1 MRTRPQALAAA
12 VAFGLLGAGVVHVG
26 VFLVDG
32 GPWSGAL
39 GWRKPITFGLSFGV
53 TLLSFA
59 WIARYVRLSPRREW
73 WILGSLA
80 VASAVEYTLIALQA
94 WRGVPSHFN
103 VGTGRDAAIW
113 VAMGIGI
120 GVIVI
125 ATVALTAAALQR
137 VDASPSVALAIRA
150 GLVLLLVGYAVG
162 GLILGSGGGT
172 AEFPTGDESILGAA
186 GELKVPHGL
195 GLHALQ
201 ALPLLAGLLTLGV
214 ATERRRVQI
223 VWLAVAG
230 WSLLLGAQL
239 LQAVRGEPGYRL
251 GVVAGGLVFL
261 AALAVALA
269 LALALRALQRPTA
282 QSVAL
287 D

>member
-1 MRTRPQALAAA
+1 MRDAVNRARSAIVDVWSMRTRPQALAAA
-12 VAFGLLGAGVVHVG
+12 VAFGLFGAGVVHVG

-59 WIARYVRLSPRREW
+59 WIATYVRLSLRREW

-80 VASAVEYTLIALQA
+80 VASAVEYTLITLQA
-94 WRGVPSHFN
+94 WRGVPWHFN
-103 VGTGRDAAIW
+103 VGTGRNTAIW

-137 VDASPSVALAIRA
+137 VDASPSFALAIRA
-150 GLVLLLVGYAVG
+150 GLALLLVGYAVG
-162 GLILGSGGGT
+162 GLILGSGGGA

-186 GELKVPHGL
+186 G
-195 GLHALQ
+195 
-201 ALPLLAGLLTLGV
+201 
-214 ATERRRVQI
+214 
-223 VWLAVAG
+223 
-230 WSLLLGAQL
+230 
-239 LQAVRGEPGYRL
+239 
-251 GVVAGGLVFL
+251 GLVFL
-261 AALAVALA
+261 AALAVALV

-282 QSVAL
+282 RSVAL